1 MAGGFLSKEWLD
13 GVDLVGGAERG
24 DAAAG
29 RPVHVRRVVSG
40 GPDGEVVLEA
50 DVTAPVVPGGAAAGA
65 ELTLTTTHDVAAA
78 MDGGDV
84 VPAVAFMQ
92 GRLKAEG
99 DMPTLYALLAATS

>member
-1 MAGGFLSKEWLD
+1 MAVGFLSNEWLD
-13 GVDLVGGAERG
+13 GVDLVGAGEGDG
-24 DAAAG
+24 DADG

-50 DVTAPVVPGGAAAGA
+50 DVTGPALPGGSAGPA
-65 ELTLTTTHDVAAA
+65 TLTLTTTHDVAVAI
-78 MDGGDV
+78 DGGDV
-84 VPAVAFMQ
+84 VAAVAFMQ